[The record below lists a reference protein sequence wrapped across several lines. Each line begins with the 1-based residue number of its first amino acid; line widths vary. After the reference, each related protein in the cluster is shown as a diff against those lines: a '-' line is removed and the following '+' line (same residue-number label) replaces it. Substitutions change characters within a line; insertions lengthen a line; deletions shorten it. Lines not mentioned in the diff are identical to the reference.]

1 MFPPVRDAKIDSA
14 MVSCLM
20 VTLPVP
26 ERLAFVKRSIAA
38 FCCQT
43 LPRKELVVLV
53 NGGIASGRDALLDYV
68 GSLKRSDIRVLTPPG
83 QLNLGQLRNISV
95 ENATGDVLCQWD
107 DDDLCHPERLERQLT
122 VLMEGNYEAAF
133 LRDVIQYFPQSR
145 SLYCTNWRA
154 TEAGGHPGTLMVRRS
169 VPFHYPTEGSIARLG
184 EDLHVALLCDKSS
197 GAWLLGLTCF
207 GLLCTVRAFSPVC
220 VLRATYG

>member
-83 QLNLGQLRNISV
+83 QLTNQFVSIFTS
-95 ENATGDVLCQWD
+95 Q
-107 DDDLCHPERLERQLT
+107 
-122 VLMEGNYEAAF
+122 AA
-133 LRDVIQYFPQSR
+133 
-145 SLYCTNWRA
+145 
-154 TEAGGHPGTLMVRRS
+154 
-169 VPFHYPTEGSIARLG
+169 
-184 EDLHVALLCDKSS
+184 
-197 GAWLLGLTCF
+197 
-207 GLLCTVRAFSPVC
+207 
-220 VLRATYG
+220 